1 MTKYEIM
8 AMIMRN
14 ENRFPGNPFTVSAKL
29 AACLEPLSDRLSDED
44 LAQLIQIGG
53 AIYQYGID
61 ECEQAVELE
70 DLFPACENWPVPHPA
85 RSGFHHRKQ

>member
-14 ENRFPGNPFTVSAKL
+14 ENRFAGNPFTVTAKL
-29 AACLEPLSDRLSDED
+29 AVCLETVSDRLSDED

-53 AIYQYGID
+53 AIYQYGLD
-61 ECEQAVELE
+61 ESKQAVELE
-70 DLFPACENWPVPHPA
+70 DLFPACENWPIPNPA
-85 RSGFHHRKQ
+85 RSGFRHRKQ